1 MAICR
6 GNLPWECDMYFLRDF
21 AAGICCG
28 IFVYVNK
35 SFLCVSKS
43 RLYGSKHFLSKEN
56 FFICVIFFIS
66 SVFFSY
72 CRGNKTTLIV
82 RLFLLPSII
91 KNIIVIIVFPHFKS
105 FKSVN
110 YTNEQNKKN
119 NLIIGTDCYHKL
131 FTNKTI
137 RGKEGEPV
145 AQKTYFG
152 CILNR
157 NISTLVFK
165 NPSFVTSLQINTSLV
180 LNLSTEFGNEIF
192 EN

>member
-1 MAICR
+1 M
-6 GNLPWECDMYFLRDF
+6 
-21 AAGICCG
+21 
-28 IFVYVNK
+28 
-35 SFLCVSKS
+35 
-43 RLYGSKHFLSKEN
+43 
-56 FFICVIFFIS
+56 IFFIS
-66 SVFFSY
+66 SVSFSY

-105 FKSVN
+105 FKLVN

-119 NLIIGTDCYHKL
+119 NLIIGTDCYHKF

-152 CILNR
+152 YILNR

-165 NPSFVTSLQINTSLV
+165 NPSFVTSLQINTSPV